1 MMAEKMKRKK
11 VLKNAKMW
19 NMCDKI
25 GTRGIVCAHAAYK
38 NKHVNVARSA
48 RAVHKLIIASSK
60 CPKTSFIFVSFGRRG
75 QKFSFR
81 RKDIIRCRNGI
92 LEKKSRKL

>member
-1 MMAEKMKRKK
+1 MKAEKMKRKK
-11 VLKNAKMW
+11 VLKNAKLW

-48 RAVHKLIIASSK
+48 RIRLCWRSPRQKDNFRPLRSIVIFPLKRYASNWNS
-60 CPKTSFIFVSFGRRG
+60 
-75 QKFSFR
+75 
-81 RKDIIRCRNGI
+81 
-92 LEKKSRKL
+92 

>member
-1 MMAEKMKRKK
+1 
-11 VLKNAKMW
+11 
-19 NMCDKI
+19 MCDKI

-75 QKFSFR
+75 QKFSFGRKEILR
-81 RKDIIRCRNGI
+81 RQNGN
-92 LEKKSRKL
+92 LKKKAGN